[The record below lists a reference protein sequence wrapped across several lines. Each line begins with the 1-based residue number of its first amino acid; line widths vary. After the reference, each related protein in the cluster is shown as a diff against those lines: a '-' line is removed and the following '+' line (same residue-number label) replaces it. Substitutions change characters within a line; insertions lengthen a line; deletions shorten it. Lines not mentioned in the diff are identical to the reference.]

1 MASLVDVFVQN
12 KTTTLDVPTS
22 TSKDEG
28 VKEAPS
34 LFDSL
39 LSDTAKKLE
48 KPQEEIKTTSNNT
61 NALEKKE
68 SSLNNLDATEKNSI
82 EVSETK
88 IEKNLNSEDPIT
100 SQDMVENKAQ
110 KSLSLL
116 DRLIIEAKGEL
127 SEDKTVSNNSLNKPN
142 ENLKNEPKL
151 DDKSSKESDIEIV
164 DEKTVDISTEENA
177 KDDTSLEENS
187 EKIENT
193 KNPILPNDT
202 QIKEETNNNSSDI
215 KKDNKIQNEVVNNE
229 IIKTEISKEENKKN
243 TTKKDNILNIEN
255 NQQKNEEIKADNE
268 LKIDNKAS
276 LDSNF
281 KELQETVTSEAEG
294 NTVIKS
300 DNTQTSNDAN
310 KTIDNLLIPTTEDG
324 KPILENNQLEEKVE
338 AKKSLMDYLIEKN
351 SQKNILEVQDTKV
364 TNLSKDENVVSKDF
378 VSNIY
383 LGEQKNSMVNQFLF
397 NKNEALKLLQNGS
410 ISLEDIEKSANIL
423 NLELDDVSVEQDT
436 TIQTLKNAKQDL
448 DLSSEKKN
456 ILDTMLSEKNIRSAD
471 IKNLITQSVEASSAL
486 LDNTLNVSNDVT
498 VDINPTLLN
507 NIQSRIIGAKQQM
520 SQMMSD
526 VARQMYENYKPPVT
540 VFKINLNPVEL
551 GSISILMKN
560 DKNNGLNI
568 SMSVSNMTTL
578 DTLLGNQDLLRNSLA
593 KTFNENTQF
602 NLDFSS
608 SNQNNRG
615 NEQQSSNK
623 QNRKF
628 EDKIDTQTVLKL
640 KEENKDRD
648 DSLDYM

>member
-48 KPQEEIKTTSNNT
+48 KPQDEIKTTSNNT

-68 SSLNNLDATEKNSI
+68 NSLNNLDATEKNSI

-88 IEKNLNSEDPIT
+88 IEKNLNSEEPIT
-100 SQDMVENKAQ
+100 SQDMVDNKAQ

-127 SEDKTVSNNSLNKPN
+127 SENKTVSNNSLNKPN

-164 DEKTVDISTEENA
+164 DEKTVDISTEENV
-177 KDDTSLEENS
+177 KEDTSLEENS
-187 EKIENT
+187 EKTENT

-215 KKDNKIQNEVVNNE
+215 KKDNKIQNEVINNE

-281 KELQETVTSEAEG
+281 KELQETVTSEG

-310 KTIDNLLIPTTEDG
+310 KSIDNLLIPTTEDG
-324 KPILENNQLEEKVE
+324 KPILENNQVEEKVE
-338 AKKSLMDYLIEKN
+338 PKKSLMDYLIEKN

-383 LGEQKNSMVNQFLF
+383 LGEQKNSIVNQFLF

-436 TIQTLKNAKQDL
+436 TIQTLKNVKQDL

-456 ILDTMLSEKNIRSAD
+456 ILDAMLSEKNIRSAD

-486 LDNTLNVSNDVT
+486 LDNTLNISNDVT

>member
-68 SSLNNLDATEKNSI
+68 SSLNNLDTTEKNNI

-88 IEKNLNSEDPIT
+88 IEKNLNSEEPIT
-100 SQDMVENKAQ
+100 SQDIVDNKAQ

-142 ENLKNEPKL
+142 ENLKDEPKL
-151 DDKSSKESDIEIV
+151 DDKISKESDIEIV

-177 KDDTSLEENS
+177 KEDTSLEENS

-202 QIKEETNNNSSDI
+202 QIKEETSNNSSDI
-215 KKDNKIQNEVVNNE
+215 KKDNKIQNEVLNNE
-229 IIKTEISKEENKKN
+229 IIKIEISKEENKKN

-255 NQQKNEEIKADNE
+255 NQQKNEEIKVDNE

-276 LDSNF
+276 LDNNF
-281 KELQETVTSEAEG
+281 KELQETVTSEG

-300 DNTQTSNDAN
+300 DNAQTSNDAN

-324 KPILENNQLEEKVE
+324 KPIFENNQLEEKVE

-456 ILDTMLSEKNIRSAD
+456 ILDAMLSEKNIRSAD

-623 QNRKF
+623 QNKKF

>member
-68 SSLNNLDATEKNSI
+68 NSLNNLDATEKNSI

-88 IEKNLNSEDPIT
+88 IEKNLNSEEPIT
-100 SQDMVENKAQ
+100 SQDMVDNKAQ

-177 KDDTSLEENS
+177 KEDTSLEENS
-187 EKIENT
+187 EKTENT

-215 KKDNKIQNEVVNNE
+215 IKDNKIQNEVINNE

-281 KELQETVTSEAEG
+281 KELQETVTSEG

-364 TNLSKDENVVSKDF
+364 TNLSKDENIVSKDF

-436 TIQTLKNAKQDL
+436 TIQTLKNVKQDL

-456 ILDTMLSEKNIRSAD
+456 ILDAMLSEKNIRSAD

>member
-48 KPQEEIKTTSNNT
+48 KPQEEIKRTSNNT

-88 IEKNLNSEDPIT
+88 IEKNLNSEEPIT
-100 SQDMVENKAQ
+100 SQDMVDNKSQ

-142 ENLKNEPKL
+142 ENLKNESNL
-151 DDKSSKESDIEIV
+151 DDKISKESDIEVV
-164 DEKTVDISTEENA
+164 DEKKVEISTEENA

-187 EKIENT
+187 EKTENT

-202 QIKEETNNNSSDI
+202 QIKEETSNNSSDI
-215 KKDNKIQNEVVNNE
+215 IKDNKIQNEVINNE

-255 NQQKNEEIKADNE
+255 NQQKNEEIKVDNE

-281 KELQETVTSEAEG
+281 KELQETVTSEG

-364 TNLSKDENVVSKDF
+364 TNLSKDESVVSKDF

-456 ILDTMLSEKNIRSAD
+456 ILDAMLSEKNIRSAD

-486 LDNTLNVSNDVT
+486 LDNTLNVSGDVT

-507 NIQSRIIGAKQQM
+507 NIQSRIIGAKQQI

-608 SNQNNRG
+608 SSQNNRG

>member
-68 SSLNNLDATEKNSI
+68 NSLNNLDATEKNNI

-88 IEKNLNSEDPIT
+88 IEKNLNSEEPIT
-100 SQDMVENKAQ
+100 SQDMVDNKSQ

-142 ENLKNEPKL
+142 ENLKDEPKL
-151 DDKSSKESDIEIV
+151 DDKISKESDIEVV
-164 DEKTVDISTEENA
+164 DEKTVKISTEENA
-177 KDDTSLEENS
+177 KEDTSLEENS
-187 EKIENT
+187 EKTENT

-215 KKDNKIQNEVVNNE
+215 KKDNKIENEIVNNE

-281 KELQETVTSEAEG
+281 KELQETVTSEG

-324 KPILENNQLEEKVE
+324 KPILENNQVEEKVE

-364 TNLSKDENVVSKDF
+364 TNLSKDESVVSKDF

-456 ILDTMLSEKNIRSAD
+456 ILDAMLSEKNIRSAD

>member
-39 LSDTAKKLE
+39 LSDTAKKLQ

-68 SSLNNLDATEKNSI
+68 SSLNNLDATEKNNI

-88 IEKNLNSEDPIT
+88 IEKNLNSEEPIT

-187 EKIENT
+187 EKTENT

-202 QIKEETNNNSSDI
+202 QIKEETSNNSSDI
-215 KKDNKIQNEVVNNE
+215 IKDNKIQNEVLNNE

-281 KELQETVTSEAEG
+281 KELQETVTSEG

-324 KPILENNQLEEKVE
+324 KPILENNQVEEKVE
-338 AKKSLMDYLIEKN
+338 PKKSLMDYLIEKN

-608 SNQNNRG
+608 SNQNNQG
-615 NEQQSSNK
+615 NQQQSSNK

>member
-28 VKEAPS
+28 LKEAPS

-39 LSDTAKKLE
+39 LSDTTKKLE
-48 KPQEEIKTTSNNT
+48 KPQEEIKTASNNT

-68 SSLNNLDATEKNSI
+68 SSLNNLDATEKNNI

-88 IEKNLNSEDPIT
+88 IEKNLNSEEPIT
-100 SQDMVENKAQ
+100 SQDMLDNKAQ

-127 SEDKTVSNNSLNKPN
+127 SEDKTVSNNSLKKLN
-142 ENLKNEPKL
+142 ENLKDEPKL

-164 DEKTVDISTEENA
+164 DEKTVEISTEENA
-177 KDDTSLEENS
+177 KEDTSLEENS
-187 EKIENT
+187 EKTENT

-202 QIKEETNNNSSDI
+202 QIKEETSNNSSDI
-215 KKDNKIQNEVVNNE
+215 IKDNKIQNEVLNNE

-281 KELQETVTSEAEG
+281 KELQETVTSEG

-324 KPILENNQLEEKVE
+324 KPILENNQVEEKVE
-338 AKKSLMDYLIEKN
+338 PKKSLMDYLIEKN

-608 SNQNNRG
+608 SNQNNQG
-615 NEQQSSNK
+615 NQQQSSNK

>member
-1 MASLVDVFVQN
+1 
-12 KTTTLDVPTS
+12 TTTLDVPTS

-68 SSLNNLDATEKNSI
+68 NSLNNLDATEKNNI

-88 IEKNLNSEDPIT
+88 IEKNLNSEEPIT

-187 EKIENT
+187 EKTENT

-202 QIKEETNNNSSDI
+202 QIKEETSNNSSAI
-215 KKDNKIQNEVVNNE
+215 IKDNKIQNEVINNE

-268 LKIDNKAS
+268 VKIDNKAS

-281 KELQETVTSEAEG
+281 KELQETVTSEG

-300 DNTQTSNDAN
+300 DNTQISNDAN

-364 TNLSKDENVVSKDF
+364 TNLSKDESVVSKDF

-456 ILDTMLSEKNIRSAD
+456 ILDAMLSEKNIRSAD

-486 LDNTLNVSNDVT
+486 LDNTLNVSDDVT

-608 SNQNNRG
+608 SSQNNRG

>member
-48 KPQEEIKTTSNNT
+48 KPQEEIKTTSNNI

-82 EVSETK
+82 EASETK
-88 IEKNLNSEDPIT
+88 IEKNLNSEEPIT
-100 SQDMVENKAQ
+100 SQDIVDNKAQ

-164 DEKTVDISTEENA
+164 GEKTVDISTEENV
-177 KDDTSLEENS
+177 KEDTSLEENS
-187 EKIENT
+187 EKTGNT

-202 QIKEETNNNSSDI
+202 QIKEETNNNSSDMI
-215 KKDNKIQNEVVNNE
+215 KDNKIQNEVINNE

-255 NQQKNEEIKADNE
+255 NQQKNEEIKVDNE

-281 KELQETVTSEAEG
+281 KELQETVTLEG
-294 NTVIKS
+294 DTVIKS
-300 DNTQTSNDAN
+300 DNTQTSNNTN
-310 KTIDNLLIPTTEDG
+310 KTIDNLLIPTTENG
-324 KPILENNQLEEKVE
+324 KPILENNQVEEKVE
-338 AKKSLMDYLIEKN
+338 PKKSLMDYLIEKN

-436 TIQTLKNAKQDL
+436 TIQTLKNVKQDL

-456 ILDTMLSEKNIRSAD
+456 ILDAMLSEKNIRSAD

>member
-68 SSLNNLDATEKNSI
+68 SSLNNLDSTEKNNI

-88 IEKNLNSEDPIT
+88 IEKNLNSEEPIT
-100 SQDMVENKAQ
+100 SQDMVDNKAQ

-116 DRLIIEAKGEL
+116 DRLIIEAKSEL

-177 KDDTSLEENS
+177 KEDTSLEENS
-187 EKIENT
+187 EKTENT
-193 KNPILPNDT
+193 KNFILPNDT
-202 QIKEETNNNSSDI
+202 QIKEEMSNNSSAI
-215 KKDNKIQNEVVNNE
+215 IKDNKIQNEVLNNE

-243 TTKKDNILNIEN
+243 TAKKDNILNIEN
-255 NQQKNEEIKADNE
+255 NQQKNEEIKVDNE

-281 KELQETVTSEAEG
+281 KELQETVTSEG

-310 KTIDNLLIPTTEDG
+310 KTIDNLFIPTTEDG
-324 KPILENNQLEEKVE
+324 KPILENNQSEEKVE

-456 ILDTMLSEKNIRSAD
+456 ILDAMLSEKNIRSAD

-526 VARQMYENYKPPVT
+526 VARQMYENYKPPIT

>member
-48 KPQEEIKTTSNNT
+48 KPQEEIKRTSNNT
-61 NALEKKE
+61 NVLEKKE
-68 SSLNNLDATEKNSI
+68 NSLDNLDVTEKNNI

-88 IEKNLNSEDPIT
+88 IEKNLNSEEPIT
-100 SQDMVENKAQ
+100 SQDMVDNKAQ

-127 SEDKTVSNNSLNKPN
+127 SEDKVVSNNSLNKPN
-142 ENLKNEPKL
+142 ENLKNESNL
-151 DDKSSKESDIEIV
+151 DNKSSKESDIEIV

-177 KDDTSLEENS
+177 KEDTSLEENS
-187 EKIENT
+187 EKTENT

-202 QIKEETNNNSSDI
+202 QIKEEMNNNLSDI

-276 LDSNF
+276 LDSKF
-281 KELQETVTSEAEG
+281 KELQETVTSEG

-324 KPILENNQLEEKVE
+324 KSILENNQVEEKVE
-338 AKKSLMDYLIEKN
+338 PKKSLMDYLIEKN

-410 ISLEDIEKSANIL
+410 ISLEDIEKSADIL

-436 TIQTLKNAKQDL
+436 TMQTLKNVKQDL

>member
-68 SSLNNLDATEKNSI
+68 SSLNNLDATEKNNI

-88 IEKNLNSEDPIT
+88 IEKNLNSEEPIT

-110 KSLSLL
+110 KSLL

-127 SEDKTVSNNSLNKPN
+127 SEDKTVSNNFLNKPN

-164 DEKTVDISTEENA
+164 GEKTVDISTEENV
-177 KDDTSLEENS
+177 KEDTSLEENS
-187 EKIENT
+187 EKTENT

-202 QIKEETNNNSSDI
+202 QIKEETSNNSSAI
-215 KKDNKIQNEVVNNE
+215 IKDNKIQNEVINNE

-255 NQQKNEEIKADNE
+255 NQQKNEEIK
-268 LKIDNKAS
+268 IDNKAS

-281 KELQETVTSEAEG
+281 KELQETVTSEG

-338 AKKSLMDYLIEKN
+338 PKKSLMDYLIEKN

-364 TNLSKDENVVSKDF
+364 TNLSKDESVVSKDF

-456 ILDTMLSEKNIRSAD
+456 ILDAMLSEKNIRSAD

-608 SNQNNRG
+608 SSQNNRG

>member
-88 IEKNLNSEDPIT
+88 IEKNLNSEEPIT
-100 SQDMVENKAQ
+100 SQDMVDNKAQ

-164 DEKTVDISTEENA
+164 GEKTVDISTEENV
-177 KDDTSLEENS
+177 KEDTSLEENS
-187 EKIENT
+187 EKTENT

-202 QIKEETNNNSSDI
+202 QIKEETNNNSSAI
-215 KKDNKIQNEVVNNE
+215 IKDNKIQNEVITNE

-281 KELQETVTSEAEG
+281 KELQETVTSEG
-294 NTVIKS
+294 DTVIKS

-324 KPILENNQLEEKVE
+324 KPILENNQVEEKVE
-338 AKKSLMDYLIEKN
+338 PKKSLMDYLIEKN

-456 ILDTMLSEKNIRSAD
+456 ILDAMLSEKNIRSAD

>member
-39 LSDTAKKLE
+39 LSDTTKKLE

-61 NALEKKE
+61 NTLEKKE
-68 SSLNNLDATEKNSI
+68 SSLDNLDITEKNNI

-88 IEKNLNSEDPIT
+88 IEKNLNSEEPIT
-100 SQDMVENKAQ
+100 SQDMVDNKAQ

-151 DDKSSKESDIEIV
+151 DDKSSKESDIEII

-177 KDDTSLEENS
+177 KEDTSLEENS
-187 EKIENT
+187 EKTENT
-193 KNPILPNDT
+193 KNPILPNAT
-202 QIKEETNNNSSDI
+202 QIKEETSNNSSDI
-215 KKDNKIQNEVVNNE
+215 IKDNKIQNEVLNNE

-255 NQQKNEEIKADNE
+255 NQQKNEEIKEDNE

-281 KELQETVTSEAEG
+281 KELQETVTSEG

-300 DNTQTSNDAN
+300 DDTQTSNDAN

-324 KPILENNQLEEKVE
+324 KPILENNQVEEKVE
-338 AKKSLMDYLIEKN
+338 PKKSLMDYLIEKN

>member
-88 IEKNLNSEDPIT
+88 IEKNLNSEEPIT
-100 SQDMVENKAQ
+100 SQDIADNKAQ

-142 ENLKNEPKL
+142 ENLKNEPNL
-151 DDKSSKESDIEIV
+151 DNKSSKESDIEVV

-177 KDDTSLEENS
+177 KEDTSLEENS
-187 EKIENT
+187 EKTENT

-202 QIKEETNNNSSDI
+202 QIKEETSNNSSDI
-215 KKDNKIQNEVVNNE
+215 IKDNKIQNEVINNE

-255 NQQKNEEIKADNE
+255 NQQKNEEIKV
-268 LKIDNKAS
+268 DNKAS

-281 KELQETVTSEAEG
+281 KELQETVTSEG

-364 TNLSKDENVVSKDF
+364 TNLSKDESVVSKDF

-436 TIQTLKNAKQDL
+436 TIQILKNAKQDL

-486 LDNTLNVSNDVT
+486 LDNTLNVFNDVT

>member
-1 MASLVDVFVQN
+1 
-12 KTTTLDVPTS
+12 TTTLDVPTS

-48 KPQEEIKTTSNNT
+48 KPQEEIKRTSNNT
-61 NALEKKE
+61 NVLEKKE
-68 SSLNNLDATEKNSI
+68 NSLDNLDVTEKNNI

-88 IEKNLNSEDPIT
+88 IEKNLNSEEPIT
-100 SQDMVENKAQ
+100 SQDMVDNKAQ

-127 SEDKTVSNNSLNKPN
+127 SEDKVVSNNSLNKPN
-142 ENLKNEPKL
+142 ENLKNESNL
-151 DDKSSKESDIEIV
+151 DNKSSKESDIEIV

-177 KDDTSLEENS
+177 KEDTSLEENS
-187 EKIENT
+187 EKTENT

-202 QIKEETNNNSSDI
+202 QIKEETSNSSSDI
-215 KKDNKIQNEVVNNE
+215 KKDNKIQNEVVNNK

-281 KELQETVTSEAEG
+281 KELQETVTSEG

-324 KPILENNQLEEKVE
+324 KPILENDQVEEKVE
-338 AKKSLMDYLIEKN
+338 PKKSLMDYLIEKN

-436 TIQTLKNAKQDL
+436 TMQTLKNVKQDL

-486 LDNTLNVSNDVT
+486 LDNTLNVSGDVT

>member
-88 IEKNLNSEDPIT
+88 IEKNLNSEEPIT
-100 SQDMVENKAQ
+100 SQDMVDNKAQ

-164 DEKTVDISTEENA
+164 GEKTVDISTEENV
-177 KDDTSLEENS
+177 KEDTSLEENS
-187 EKIENT
+187 EKTENT

-202 QIKEETNNNSSDI
+202 QIKEETNNNSSAI
-215 KKDNKIQNEVVNNE
+215 IKDNKIQNEVLNNE

-281 KELQETVTSEAEG
+281 KELQETVTSEG

-324 KPILENNQLEEKVE
+324 KPILENNQVEEKVE
-338 AKKSLMDYLIEKN
+338 PKKSLMDYLIEKN

-423 NLELDDVSVEQDT
+423 NLEVDDVSVEQDT

-456 ILDTMLSEKNIRSAD
+456 ILDAMLSEKNIRSAD

>member
-48 KPQEEIKTTSNNT
+48 KPQEEIKRTSNNT
-61 NALEKKE
+61 NTLEKKE
-68 SSLNNLDATEKNSI
+68 SSLDNLDITEKNNI

-88 IEKNLNSEDPIT
+88 IEKNLNSEEPIT

-127 SEDKTVSNNSLNKPN
+127 SEDKAVSNNSLNKSN

-151 DDKSSKESDIEIV
+151 DDKISKESDIEVVAEKIV
-164 DEKTVDISTEENA
+164 DTSTEENA

-187 EKIENT
+187 EKTENT

-202 QIKEETNNNSSDI
+202 QIKEETSNNSSDI
-215 KKDNKIQNEVVNNE
+215 KKDNKIQNEVANNE
-229 IIKTEISKEENKKN
+229 IMKTEISKEENKKN

-281 KELQETVTSEAEG
+281 KELQETVTSEG

-300 DNTQTSNDAN
+300 DNTQISNDAN

-324 KPILENNQLEEKVE
+324 KPILENNQVEEKVE
-338 AKKSLMDYLIEKN
+338 PKKSLMDYLIEKN

-436 TIQTLKNAKQDL
+436 TMQTLKNVKQDL

-486 LDNTLNVSNDVT
+486 LDNTLNVSSDVT

>member
-48 KPQEEIKTTSNNT
+48 KPQEEIKRTSNNT
-61 NALEKKE
+61 NVLEKKE
-68 SSLNNLDATEKNSI
+68 NSLDNLDVTEKNNI

-88 IEKNLNSEDPIT
+88 IEKNLNSEEPIT
-100 SQDMVENKAQ
+100 SQDMVDNKAQ

-142 ENLKNEPKL
+142 ENPKNELNL
-151 DDKSSKESDIEIV
+151 DNKSSKEINIEVV

-177 KDDTSLEENS
+177 KEDTSLEENS
-187 EKIENT
+187 EKTENT

-202 QIKEETNNNSSDI
+202 QIKEETNNNLSDI

-281 KELQETVTSEAEG
+281 KELQETVTSEG

-324 KPILENNQLEEKVE
+324 KPILENNQVEEKVE
-338 AKKSLMDYLIEKN
+338 PKKSLMDYLIEKN

>member
-68 SSLNNLDATEKNSI
+68 NSLNNLDATEKNNI

-88 IEKNLNSEDPIT
+88 IEKNLNSEEPIT
-100 SQDMVENKAQ
+100 SQDMVDNKSQ

-127 SEDKTVSNNSLNKPN
+127 SEDKTVSNNSLNKLN

-164 DEKTVDISTEENA
+164 DEKTVDISTEENT
-177 KDDTSLEENS
+177 KEDTSLEENS
-187 EKIENT
+187 EKTENT

-215 KKDNKIQNEVVNNE
+215 KKDNKIQNEVVSNE

-255 NQQKNEEIKADNE
+255 NQQKNEEIKV
-268 LKIDNKAS
+268 DNKAS

-281 KELQETVTSEAEG
+281 KELQETVTSEG
-294 NTVIKS
+294 NTVIKN

-364 TNLSKDENVVSKDF
+364 TNLSKDESVVSKDF

>member
-82 EVSETK
+82 EASETK
-88 IEKNLNSEDPIT
+88 IEKNLNSEEPIT
-100 SQDMVENKAQ
+100 SQDMVENKVQ

-187 EKIENT
+187 EKTENT

-202 QIKEETNNNSSDI
+202 QIKEETRNNSSDI
-215 KKDNKIQNEVVNNE
+215 INDNKIQNEVINNE

-255 NQQKNEEIKADNE
+255 NQQKNEEIKVDNE

-281 KELQETVTSEAEG
+281 KELQETVTSEG

-364 TNLSKDENVVSKDF
+364 TNLSKDESVVSKDF

-456 ILDTMLSEKNIRSAD
+456 ILDAMLSEKNIRSAD

-486 LDNTLNVSNDVT
+486 LDNTLNVSGDVT

-608 SNQNNRG
+608 SSQNNRG

>member
-28 VKEAPS
+28 IKEAPS

-39 LSDTAKKLE
+39 LSDTTKKLE

-61 NALEKKE
+61 NVLEKKE
-68 SSLNNLDATEKNSI
+68 SSLDNLDITEKNNI

-88 IEKNLNSEDPIT
+88 IEKNLNSEEPIT
-100 SQDMVENKAQ
+100 SQDMVDNKAQ

-151 DDKSSKESDIEIV
+151 DDKISKESDIEVV
-164 DEKTVDISTEENA
+164 DEKTVEISTEENA
-177 KDDTSLEENS
+177 KEDTSLEENS
-187 EKIENT
+187 EKTENT

-202 QIKEETNNNSSDI
+202 QIKEEKNNNSPDI
-215 KKDNKIQNEVVNNE
+215 IKDNKIQNEVINNE

-281 KELQETVTSEAEG
+281 KELQETVTSEG

-364 TNLSKDENVVSKDF
+364 TNLSKDESVVSKDF

-383 LGEQKNSMVNQFLF
+383 LGEQKNSMINQFLF

>member
-88 IEKNLNSEDPIT
+88 IEKNLNSEEPIT
-100 SQDMVENKAQ
+100 SQDMVDNKAQ

-164 DEKTVDISTEENA
+164 GEKTVDISTEENV
-177 KDDTSLEENS
+177 KEDTSLEENS
-187 EKIENT
+187 EKTENT

-202 QIKEETNNNSSDI
+202 QIKEEMNNNSSAI
-215 KKDNKIQNEVVNNE
+215 IKDNKIQNEVITNE

-281 KELQETVTSEAEG
+281 KELQETVTSEG
-294 NTVIKS
+294 DTVIKS

-324 KPILENNQLEEKVE
+324 KPILENNQVEEKVE
-338 AKKSLMDYLIEKN
+338 PKKSLMDYLIEKN

-436 TIQTLKNAKQDL
+436 TMQTLKNAKQDL

>member
-88 IEKNLNSEDPIT
+88 IEKNLNSEEPIT
-100 SQDMVENKAQ
+100 SQDIADNKAQ

-151 DDKSSKESDIEIV
+151 DDKISKESDIEVV

-187 EKIENT
+187 EKTEDT

-202 QIKEETNNNSSDI
+202 QIKEETSNNSPDI
-215 KKDNKIQNEVVNNE
+215 IKDNKIQNEVINNE

-243 TTKKDNILNIEN
+243 TIKKDNILNIEN

-281 KELQETVTSEAEG
+281 KELQETVTSEG

-300 DNTQTSNDAN
+300 DDTQTSNDAN

-324 KPILENNQLEEKVE
+324 KPILENNQVEEKVE

-436 TIQTLKNAKQDL
+436 TMQTLKNVKQDL

-623 QNRKF
+623 QNKKF

>member
-28 VKEAPS
+28 LKEAPS

-39 LSDTAKKLE
+39 LSDTTKKLE
-48 KPQEEIKTTSNNT
+48 KPQEEIKTASNNT

-68 SSLNNLDATEKNSI
+68 SSLNNLDATEKNNI

-88 IEKNLNSEDPIT
+88 IEKNLNSEEPIT
-100 SQDMVENKAQ
+100 SQDMLDNKAQ

-127 SEDKTVSNNSLNKPN
+127 SEDKTVSNNFLKKLN
-142 ENLKNEPKL
+142 ENLKDEPKL

-164 DEKTVDISTEENA
+164 DEKTVEISTEENA
-177 KDDTSLEENS
+177 KEDTSLEENS
-187 EKIENT
+187 EKTENT

-202 QIKEETNNNSSDI
+202 QIKEETSNNSSDI
-215 KKDNKIQNEVVNNE
+215 IKDNKIQNEVLNNE

-281 KELQETVTSEAEG
+281 KELQETVTSEG

-324 KPILENNQLEEKVE
+324 KPILENNQVEEKVE
-338 AKKSLMDYLIEKN
+338 PKKSLMDYLIEKN

-608 SNQNNRG
+608 SNQNNQG
-615 NEQQSSNK
+615 NQQQSSNK

>member
-39 LSDTAKKLE
+39 LSDTTKKLE
-48 KPQEEIKTTSNNT
+48 KPQEEIKTASNNT

-68 SSLNNLDATEKNSI
+68 SSLNNLDATEKNNI

-88 IEKNLNSEDPIT
+88 IEKNLNSEEPIT
-100 SQDMVENKAQ
+100 SQDMLDNKAQ

-127 SEDKTVSNNSLNKPN
+127 SEDKTVSNNSLKKLN
-142 ENLKNEPKL
+142 ENLKDEPKL

-164 DEKTVDISTEENA
+164 DEKTVEISTEENA
-177 KDDTSLEENS
+177 KEDTSLEENS
-187 EKIENT
+187 EKTENT

-202 QIKEETNNNSSDI
+202 QIKEETSNNSSDI
-215 KKDNKIQNEVVNNE
+215 IKDNKIQNEVLNNE

-281 KELQETVTSEAEG
+281 KELQETVTSEG

-300 DNTQTSNDAN
+300 DNTQTSNDSN
-310 KTIDNLLIPTTEDG
+310 QTVDNLLIPTTEDG
-324 KPILENNQLEEKVE
+324 KPILENNQVEEKVE
-338 AKKSLMDYLIEKN
+338 PKKSLMDYLIEKN

-608 SNQNNRG
+608 SNQNNQG
-615 NEQQSSNK
+615 NQQQSSNK

>member
-68 SSLNNLDATEKNSI
+68 SSLNNLDATEKNNI

-88 IEKNLNSEDPIT
+88 IEKNLNSEEPIT
-100 SQDMVENKAQ
+100 SQDMVDNKAQ

-142 ENLKNEPKL
+142 ENLKYEPKL
-151 DDKSSKESDIEIV
+151 DDKISKESDIEIV

-177 KDDTSLEENS
+177 KEDTSLEENS
-187 EKIENT
+187 EKTENT

-215 KKDNKIQNEVVNNE
+215 IKDNKIQNEVINNE

-255 NQQKNEEIKADNE
+255 NQQKNEEIKVDNE

-281 KELQETVTSEAEG
+281 KELQETVTSEG

-324 KPILENNQLEEKVE
+324 KPILENNQVEEKVE
-338 AKKSLMDYLIEKN
+338 PKKSLMDYLIEKN

-436 TIQTLKNAKQDL
+436 TVQTLKNAKQEL

-608 SNQNNRG
+608 SSQNNRG

-623 QNRKF
+623 QNKKF

>member
-48 KPQEEIKTTSNNT
+48 KPQEEIKATSNNT

-68 SSLNNLDATEKNSI
+68 NSLDNLDVTEKNNI

-88 IEKNLNSEDPIT
+88 IEKNLNSEEPIT
-100 SQDMVENKAQ
+100 SQDMVDNKAQ

-127 SEDKTVSNNSLNKPN
+127 SEDKTISNNSLNKPN
-142 ENLKNEPKL
+142 ENPKNELKL
-151 DDKSSKESDIEIV
+151 DNKSSKEIDIEVV
-164 DEKTVDISTEENA
+164 DEKTVDISTEENT
-177 KDDTSLEENS
+177 KEDTTLEENS

-193 KNPILPNDT
+193 KNPILPNDA
-202 QIKEETNNNSSDI
+202 QIKEETNNNLSDI

-268 LKIDNKAS
+268 VKIDNKAS

-281 KELQETVTSEAEG
+281 KELQEIVTSEG
-294 NTVIKS
+294 NTLIKS

-324 KPILENNQLEEKVE
+324 KPILENNQVEEKVE
-338 AKKSLMDYLIEKN
+338 PKKSLMDYLIEKN

-436 TIQTLKNAKQDL
+436 TIQTLKNVKQDL

>member
-68 SSLNNLDATEKNSI
+68 SSLNNLDTTEKNNI

-88 IEKNLNSEDPIT
+88 IEKNLNSEEPIT
-100 SQDMVENKAQ
+100 SQDIVDNKAQ

-164 DEKTVDISTEENA
+164 GEKTVDISTEENV
-177 KDDTSLEENS
+177 KEDTSLEENS
-187 EKIENT
+187 EKTENT

-215 KKDNKIQNEVVNNE
+215 KKDNKIQNEVITNE

-281 KELQETVTSEAEG
+281 KELQETVTSEG
-294 NTVIKS
+294 DTVIKS

-324 KPILENNQLEEKVE
+324 KPILENNQVEEKVE

-456 ILDTMLSEKNIRSAD
+456 ILDAMLSEKNIRSAD

-628 EDKIDTQTVLKL
+628 EEKIDTQTVLKL

>member
-61 NALEKKE
+61 NMLEKKE
-68 SSLNNLDATEKNSI
+68 NSLNNLDATEKNNI

-88 IEKNLNSEDPIT
+88 IEKNLNSEEPIT
-100 SQDMVENKAQ
+100 SQDMVDNKAQ

-151 DDKSSKESDIEIV
+151 DDKSSKENDIEIIG
-164 DEKTVDISTEENA
+164 EKTVDISTEENV
-177 KDDTSLEENS
+177 KEDTSLEENS
-187 EKIENT
+187 EKTENT

-215 KKDNKIQNEVVNNE
+215 KKDNKIENEVINNE

-276 LDSNF
+276 LDGNF
-281 KELQETVTSEAEG
+281 KELQETVTSEG

-324 KPILENNQLEEKVE
+324 KPIFENNQLEEKVE

-456 ILDTMLSEKNIRSAD
+456 ILDAMLSEKNIRSAD

-540 VFKINLNPVEL
+540 VFKINLNPVEF

>member
-22 TSKDEG
+22 TPKDEG

-48 KPQEEIKTTSNNT
+48 KPQEEIKRTSNNT

-68 SSLNNLDATEKNSI
+68 NSLDNLDVTEKNNI

-88 IEKNLNSEDPIT
+88 IEKNLNSEEPIT
-100 SQDMVENKAQ
+100 SQDMVDNKAQ

-127 SEDKTVSNNSLNKPN
+127 SEDKAVSNNSLNKLN

-177 KDDTSLEENS
+177 KENTFLEENS
-187 EKIENT
+187 EKTENT

-202 QIKEETNNNSSDI
+202 QIKEEMNNNSSDI
-215 KKDNKIQNEVVNNE
+215 KKDNKIQNEVLNNE

-281 KELQETVTSEAEG
+281 KELQETVTSEG

-324 KPILENNQLEEKVE
+324 KPILENNQVEEKVE
-338 AKKSLMDYLIEKN
+338 PKKSLMDYLIEKN

-436 TIQTLKNAKQDL
+436 TMQTLKNVKQDL

>member
-68 SSLNNLDATEKNSI
+68 SSLNNLDTTEKNNI

-88 IEKNLNSEDPIT
+88 IEKNLNSEEPIT
-100 SQDMVENKAQ
+100 SQDMVDNKAQ

-142 ENLKNEPKL
+142 ENLKDEPKL
-151 DDKSSKESDIEIV
+151 DDKISKESDIEIV

-177 KDDTSLEENS
+177 KEDTSLEENS

-202 QIKEETNNNSSDI
+202 QIKEETSNNSSDI
-215 KKDNKIQNEVVNNE
+215 KKDNKIENEIVNNE
-229 IIKTEISKEENKKN
+229 IIKIEISKEENKKN

-255 NQQKNEEIKADNE
+255 NQQKNEEIKV
-268 LKIDNKAS
+268 DNKAS

-281 KELQETVTSEAEG
+281 KELQETVTSEG

-300 DNTQTSNDAN
+300 DNIQTSNDAN

-364 TNLSKDENVVSKDF
+364 TNLSKDESVVSKDF

-486 LDNTLNVSNDVT
+486 LDNTLNVSSDVT

>member
-48 KPQEEIKTTSNNT
+48 KPQEEIKRTSNNT

-68 SSLNNLDATEKNSI
+68 SSLNNLDATEKNNI

-88 IEKNLNSEDPIT
+88 IEKNLNSEEPIT
-100 SQDMVENKAQ
+100 SQDMVDNKSQ

-127 SEDKTVSNNSLNKPN
+127 SEDKVVSNNSLNKPN
-142 ENLKNEPKL
+142 ENLKDEPKL
-151 DDKSSKESDIEIV
+151 DDKISKESDIEVV
-164 DEKTVDISTEENA
+164 DEKTVEISTEENA
-177 KDDTSLEENS
+177 KEDTSLEENS
-187 EKIENT
+187 EKTENT

-202 QIKEETNNNSSDI
+202 QIKEEMNNNSSDI
-215 KKDNKIQNEVVNNE
+215 KKDNKIQNEVLNNE

-281 KELQETVTSEAEG
+281 KELQETVTSEG

-300 DNTQTSNDAN
+300 DNTQTSNNTN

-324 KPILENNQLEEKVE
+324 KPILENNQVEEKVE
-338 AKKSLMDYLIEKN
+338 PKKSLMDYLIEKN

-436 TIQTLKNAKQDL
+436 TMQTLKNVKQDL

>member
-88 IEKNLNSEDPIT
+88 IEKNLNSEEPIT

-164 DEKTVDISTEENA
+164 GEKTVDISTEENV
-177 KDDTSLEENS
+177 KEDTSLEENS
-187 EKIENT
+187 EKTENT

-202 QIKEETNNNSSDI
+202 QIKEETSNNSSAI
-215 KKDNKIQNEVVNNE
+215 IKDNKIQNEVINNE

-255 NQQKNEEIKADNE
+255 NQQKNEDIKADNE

-281 KELQETVTSEAEG
+281 KELQETVTSEG
-294 NTVIKS
+294 DTVIKS

-310 KTIDNLLIPTTEDG
+310 KTIDNLFIPTTEDG
-324 KPILENNQLEEKVE
+324 KPILENNQSEEKVE

-364 TNLSKDENVVSKDF
+364 TNLSKDESVVSKDF

-383 LGEQKNSMVNQFLF
+383 LGEQRNSMVNQFLF

-456 ILDTMLSEKNIRSAD
+456 ILDAMLSEKNIRSAD

-608 SNQNNRG
+608 SSQNNRG